1 MQFGMAG
8 HVMRKT
14 DGRWSNALLNWNE
27 GKTQGHNTTTLYWEH
42 DIEVWIKKIFPDDHS
57 TWQQLAKNADQWTK
71 WRDEYAED
79 WPSSHSRT
87 TSHNDTTVT
96 RALDGH
102 SDTYH
107 TSHKNTTSR
116 SSQRQ
121 VQNKPPYQC
130 PPEQEDDK
138 EPTKIAP
145 IDRVLQRKNY
155 DKDNQKGCP
164 HSRLIPLPGGRRRIT
179 IVLNPARQAAQEAE
193 ANH

>member
-1 MQFGMAG
+1 
-8 HVMRKT
+8 MRKT
-14 DGRWSNALLNWNE
+14 DGRWSNALLRWNE

-57 TWQQLAKNADQWTK
+57 TWPQLAKNADQWTK
-71 WRDEYAED
+71 WRNEYVED
-79 WPSSHSRT
+79 WPSSQ
-87 TSHNDTTVT
+87 
-96 RALDGH
+96 H

-107 TSHKNTTSR
+107 TSHKNITSH

-121 VQNKPPYQC
+121 VQNKLPYQC

-145 IDRVLQRKNY
+145 IDRVLQSKHY

-179 IVLNPARQAAQEAE
+179 IVLNPSRQAAQEAE